1 MPMRERTGDYGLSDG
16 RWLEIDWATEIRHL
30 EVESTLGRSTVEYV
44 SVGEGPAILL
54 VHGLAGSWRNWL
66 ENIPRLSDRH
76 RVVALD
82 LPGFGASPMP
92 PEPISMPGYG
102 SVVAAL
108 AKELG
113 LPPDTVLVG
122 HSMGGVA
129 VTEALLQSPGS
140 FAGGCLVAAAGPG
153 ATPAPEGA
161 EEFARRLVSLYEDRP
176 GRDPGRSLSR
186 KRLRTAG
193 LSPFIAHPGQIGTEI
208 LWELLTWGARPPG
221 LVPAALALGRMEGR
235 EDLSRIEQPVLL
247 LWGTRDLLVPLRVAY
262 AYQRRLPM
270 SELVVLNDTG
280 HMLQMERPARFNWEV
295 EEFVG
300 RVTGGGPTQALL
312 EPPEGR

>member
-1 MPMRERTGDYGLSDG
+1 MCECGLKRG
-16 RWLEIDWATEIRHL
+16 CRLWL
-30 EVESTLGRSTVEYV
+30 
-44 SVGEGPAILL
+44 VG
-54 VHGLAGSWRNWL
+54 
-66 ENIPRLSDRH
+66 
-76 RVVALD
+76 
-82 LPGFGASPMP
+82 P
-92 PEPISMPGYG
+92 PT
-102 SVVAAL
+102 VAAL
-108 AKELG
+108 HPPHL
-113 LPPDTVLVG
+113 LPP
-122 HSMGGVA
+122 
-129 VTEALLQSPGS
+129 
-140 FAGGCLVAAAGPG
+140 CLPCPCSH
-153 ATPAPEGA
+153 T
-161 EEFARRLVSLYEDRP
+161 F
-176 GRDPGRSLSR
+176 
-186 KRLRTAG
+186 G
-193 LSPFIAHPGQIGTEI
+193 LI

-312 EPPEGR
+312 EPPDGR